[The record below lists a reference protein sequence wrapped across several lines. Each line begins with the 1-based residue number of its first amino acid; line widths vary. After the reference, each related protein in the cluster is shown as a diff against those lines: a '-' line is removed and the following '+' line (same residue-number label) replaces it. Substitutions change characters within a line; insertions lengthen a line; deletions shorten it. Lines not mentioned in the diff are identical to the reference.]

1 MQIRLLILSILN
13 TGQEYSSQSK
23 DRYGCSFTA
32 PIKAGSEKL
41 ERIAVKIA
49 RSVLG
54 RLGQSNL
61 IWLFDE
67 SFAPYY
73 KLKNRKPRPFT

>member
-1 MQIRLLILSILN
+1 MYWIPSILK
-13 TGQEYSSQSK
+13 TGQEFSSQSK
-23 DRYGCSFTA
+23 DRYGCSFTT

-54 RLGQSNL
+54 RL
-61 IWLFDE
+61 D
-67 SFAPYY
+67 
-73 KLKNRKPRPFT
+73 